1 MKDSWKPAWVV
12 QGRQPSF
19 VGPAIASKFGTP
31 KYLWGN
37 MPAIDIVRLANHEG
51 ETFLGPLNLLFA
63 GKRASLPFS
72 LPPLTSLT
80 AYIY

>member
-1 MKDSWKPAWVV
+1 MHRRDCKSALMNDSWKPAWAV

-19 VGPAIASKFGTP
+19 VGPGINSKFGTP

-37 MPAIDIVRLANHEG
+37 IPAIDIVRLANHEG

-63 GKRASLPFS
+63 GEG
-72 LPPLTSLT
+72 
-80 AYIY
+80 